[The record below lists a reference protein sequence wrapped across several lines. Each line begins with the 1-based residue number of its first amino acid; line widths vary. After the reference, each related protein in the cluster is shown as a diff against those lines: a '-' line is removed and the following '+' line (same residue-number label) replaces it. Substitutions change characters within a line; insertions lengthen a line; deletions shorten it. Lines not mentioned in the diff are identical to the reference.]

1 MHAMAGITSDVVSF
15 SYRGSVVS
23 ASYQFSFS
31 EYEELSSHDSLCLM
45 DWCLLVGFVY
55 SGLVLCCVFIGVP
68 ANVFYSTLLGT
79 SGGHTPCSCNR
90 LQKGLLPSD

>member
-1 MHAMAGITSDVVSF
+1 MILIFDGLLPF
-15 SYRGSVVS
+15 GW
-23 ASYQFSFS
+23 F
-31 EYEELSSHDSLCLM
+31 
-45 DWCLLVGFVY
+45 CLLWSCV
-55 SGLVLCCVFIGVP
+55 VLCCVFIGVP